1 MSKTAQVRDEKKN
14 ISQLNIIYQL
24 KKNQNIPILTPFGI
38 KNGISVQECENT
50 KDGYIYHKG

>member
-14 ISQLNIIYQL
+14 ISQLNIIYQP

-38 KNGISVQECENT
+38 KNGISQRQFIKIKNFRT
-50 KDGYIYHKG
+50 FRF